1 MGLFIPFTHTLPVIS
16 LVVALFGIFLA
27 YVIYMRRWIT
37 AESVGKVFG
46 PLYNLVLRKYFFDEL
61 YENII
66 VKVALLK
73 GLFTGF
79 QLFDSKGVDGA
90 VNGVADGIMGGGRAI
105 RHAQTGQLQL
115 YGLFIGIGV
124 VIISLCVYFFG

>member
-1 MGLFIPFTHTLPVIS
+1 M
-16 LVVALFGIFLA
+16 A
-27 YVIYMRRWIT
+27 YVVYNKQWIKP
-37 AESVGKVFG
+37 ASFGKVFG
-46 PLYNLVLRKYFFDEL
+46 PLYTLVFRKYFFDEL

-66 VKVALLK
+66 VKVVLLK

-79 QLFDSKGVDGA
+79 NLFDSKGVDGV
-90 VNGVADGIMGGGRAI
+90 VNGVADGVTGSGRAI

-115 YGLFIGIGV
+115 YGLFIGIGI